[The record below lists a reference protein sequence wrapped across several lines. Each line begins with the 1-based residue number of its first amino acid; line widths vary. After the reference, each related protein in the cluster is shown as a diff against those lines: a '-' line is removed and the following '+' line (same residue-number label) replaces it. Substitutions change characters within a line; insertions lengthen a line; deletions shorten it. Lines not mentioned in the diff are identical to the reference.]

1 MGPGRA
7 DAELCRRLQQGGR
20 QCRTAALRRRQ
31 SRLYDRQ
38 ARRPLRR
45 PGDRADEAVHP
56 QAHHGLSAMQQNRVK
71 KILREGGLALGTHA
85 GGIADPQIVELIGL
99 AGFDAAFID
108 MEHTTYD
115 LHDVQLAVM
124 AAERVGITPIV
135 RTPGFDP
142 AFILRL
148 LDMGVQGVQVP
159 HVSSAKTA
167 RAAVN
172 AVRYPPLGERGMA
185 AGSRAADYGRIPLVE
200 HMAQSNREILLACM
214 IEDMEAVERIDEIAA
229 VEGVDLLA
237 VGPSDLSRSLGVS
250 GQPDHPRLVA
260 AIDRVCAAAGKSAG
274 ARLALPLNHAAFPR
288 NAAELKALGTGYT
301 NCAPAPEAR
310 LLASMRDQAVE
321 ARRLLG

>member
-1 MGPGRA
+1 RGLPSPTEKSR
-7 DAELCRRLQQGGR
+7 GGNMK
-20 QCRTAALRRRQ
+20 
-31 SRLYDRQ
+31 
-38 ARRPLRR
+38 
-45 PGDRADEAVHP
+45 E
-56 QAHHGLSAMQQNRVK
+56 NRVK
-71 KILREGGLALGTHA
+71 RILREGALALGTHV
-85 GGIADPQIVELIGL
+85 GGTADPQIVELNGR

-108 MEHTTYD
+108 MEHTSFD

-148 LDMGVQGVQVP
+148 CDRGVQGTQVP
-159 HVSSAKTA
+159 HVGAAATA
-167 RAAVN
+167 HAAFK
-172 AVRYPPLGERGMA
+172 AARYPPQGDRGMA
-185 AGSRAADYGRIPLVE
+185 AGSRAADYGKIPLVE

-260 AIDRVCAAAGKSAG
+260 AIDRVREAVKKG
-274 ARLALPLNHAAFPR
+274 A
-288 NAAELKALGTGYT
+288 
-301 NCAPAPEAR
+301 
-310 LLASMRDQAVE
+310 
-321 ARRLLG
+321 